1 MQKLKEK
8 DISHEFMYK
17 MILSGVLEQYYEI
30 PRENSWMIAAAEAN
44 LPIVVPGWEDS
55 TMGNIFASY
64 CIKGELK
71 ATTMKSGIEYMT
83 YLADW
88 YTKNSGGKGGIL
100 PDRWRYRRRF
110 PYLCS
115 TNVISGYGNA

>member
-1 MQKLKEK
+1 MKFLEK
-8 DISHEFMYK
+8 T
-17 MILSGVLEQYYEI
+17 
-30 PRENSWMIAAAEAN
+30 PMIAAAEAN
-44 LPIVVPGWEDS
+44 FTNRSSGWEDS

-88 YTKNSGGKGGIL
+88 YTKTQEEKELDSSRL
-100 PDRWRYRRRF
+100 VEV
-110 PYLCS
+110 LQ
-115 TNVISGYGNA
+115 VISQFV